1 MLSRLTCKKCGYE
14 CSFSEKDGIFTCQTC
29 GTQYLTDYIAAEIRQ
44 KLARETVELILPA
57 LEHNTVDGDSSH
69 IQSALNAFAK
79 SDFKSAEHSCDAL
92 IEFDKKN
99 YFAWLLKGEAI
110 YLQLALPFFDHS
122 DLTAECLATDVHSA
136 SLTSSV
142 EILDTS
148 VLSLQSALFNM
159 QFDKGSDCLIKAI
172 NAAPAE
178 IIDDI
183 ARIALSMAYNEVLS
197 GCLQMLTSIVDIPI
211 TENCLVYSSE
221 KAHLA
226 TKALLVSDS
235 FCGKRP
241 KNESKPSLT
250 WETCARWLSRDEFNA
265 ATKIWETEVT
275 HYKAGY
281 DEHPSNE
288 AVTRLSNALCTATLI
303 VDLFLLSD
311 PLEDLDIHELNFSMN
326 ACDKAIAMCQ
336 EAKEFKCY
344 QSAYENNEQPSHMSL
359 ELFDERV
366 SKLKIAKERITATIK
381 EQSGC

>member
-29 GTQYLTDYIAAEIRQ
+29 GTQYPTDYIAAEIRQ

-79 SDFKSAEHSCDAL
+79 SDFKNTEHSCDAL

-122 DLTAECLATDVHSA
+122 DLTAECLATDVHSG

-159 QFDKGSDCLIKAI
+159 RFDKGSDCLIKAI

-197 GCLQMLTSIVDIPI
+197 GCLQMLTSIVNVPI
-211 TENCLVYSSE
+211 EKNCSIYSSE

-226 TKALLVSDS
+226 TKALLVLDAL
-235 FCGKRP
+235 CGKHL
-241 KNESKPSLT
+241 KHESKSSLT
-250 WETCARWLSRDEFNA
+250 WETYARWLSRNEFNTA
-265 ATKIWETEVT
+265 IKIWEGEVSR
-275 HYKAGY
+275 YKAGC
-281 DEHPSNE
+281 DGHPSGE
-288 AVTRLSNALCTATLI
+288 TMTRLTKALCTATSMI
-303 VDLFLLSD
+303 DLLLLSA
-311 PLEDLDIHELNFSMN
+311 PLEDLDMDELNFN
-326 ACDKAIAMCQ
+326 LIACDKAIAMCQ
-336 EAKEFKCY
+336 EAKEYNKNTFKNGG
-344 QSAYENNEQPSHMSL
+344 ESHSSSSPMGL
-359 ELFDERV
+359 EFFDTRINM
-366 SKLKIAKERITATIK
+366 LHIARDEIVFAI
-381 EQSGC
+381 EG